1 MTKQSQDNRK
11 GNHPDEIAA
20 SGEVASSA
28 TERPS
33 RNDVPRN
40 DGKKG
45 PLTPTLSPRGRG
57 SNNTSRKDRVIS
69 YVSMLVASVIG
80 LAAFFYPFFL
90 SPVSPQAAVG
100 FERSGEASLLFLGI
114 MPILFIVILGGVLGR
129 GGPKEIAMLGALT
142 AINVTLRFIPLPMGG
157 SAVFFLLIL
166 SGYAWGAPFGFL
178 LGSLTILVSS
188 FWAGG
193 IGPWVPYQ
201 MIAAAWV
208 GMTGG
213 WLKTLLKALPGRGD
227 GKSRVAALAIFGFI
241 WGYVFGAIMNLW
253 FWPYLGGSASGSE
266 GVAKYAAFYLA
277 TSAFWD
283 TGRAIVNFML
293 LLFLSAPVL
302 RVFARFKR
310 RFEVEYL

>member
-1 MTKQSQDNRK
+1 MRSLFRDK
-11 GNHPDEIAA
+11 A
-20 SGEVASSA
+20 
-28 TERPS
+28 
-33 RNDVPRN
+33 RN
-40 DGKKG
+40 
-45 PLTPTLSPRGRG
+45 LTPTRLPAGKTG
-57 SNNTSRKDRVIS
+57 KDKLIAYIS
-69 YVSMLVASVIG
+69 MAVASIIG

-90 SPVSPQAAVG
+90 PPVSLQAAAG
-100 FERSGEASLLFLGI
+100 FERSGEASFLFLVL
-114 MPILFIVILGGVLGR
+114 MPVLFVVIFGGVLGR
-129 GGPKEIAMLGALT
+129 GGTKEIALLGALT

-157 SAVFFLLIL
+157 SAIFFLLIL

-193 IGPWVPYQ
+193 LGPWVPYQ
-201 MIAAAWV
+201 MIATAWV

-213 WLKTLLKALPGRGD
+213 WLRILLDVMPGSRT
-227 GKSRVAALAIFGFI
+227 GKVRVAAIAVFGFA

-253 FWPYLGGSASGSE
+253 FWPYLGGSAAGLA
-266 GVAKYAAFYLA
+266 GVAKYGAFYLA

-293 LLFLSAPVL
+293 LLLLSGPVL
-302 RVFARFKR
+302 GVFERFKK